1 MIYESLSCRG
11 NTYLLDMESKKQN
24 NKIVRNINNLII
36 NKKVGYIDCS
46 DLIEGMSKM
55 KICKQNEFNEVF
67 AEVEKVAF
75 KLNKIL

>member
-1 MIYESLSCRG
+1 
-11 NTYLLDMESKKQN
+11 
-24 NKIVRNINNLII
+24 
-36 NKKVGYIDCS
+36 
-46 DLIEGMSKM
+46 M